1 MLLIYNIFIYGAFG
15 GVNNCNN
22 DMETESII
30 VKKSKAF
37 ALRIIKMYKYL
48 CVEKR
53 EFVMSKQI
61 LRSGTSIGANVRE
74 GSRGQSKLDFI
85 SKMSIA
91 QKEAEETCY
100 WLELLYESGFIS
112 KRIFESMYEDNIE
125 LIRILSSI
133 IITARQNIKKSN
145 RNHIINS

>member
-1 MLLIYNIFIYGAFG
+1 MLCVVKCMFNKINFIMKTDNIIL
-15 GVNNCNN
+15 
-22 DMETESII
+22 T
-30 VKKSKAF
+30 KSKTY

-48 CVEKR
+48 CAEKK

-74 GSRGQSKLDFI
+74 GSRGQSKSDFVA
-85 SKMSIA
+85 KMSIA

-100 WLELLYESGFIS
+100 WLELLYESGYIS
-112 KRIFESMYEDNIE
+112 KKIFDSMYEDNLE

-133 IITARQNIKKSN
+133 IITTRQNLKKK
-145 RNHIINS
+145 

>member
-1 MLLIYNIFIYGAFG
+1 MFNKINFIMKTDNIIL
-15 GVNNCNN
+15 
-22 DMETESII
+22 T
-30 VKKSKAF
+30 KSKTY

-48 CVEKR
+48 CAEKK

-74 GSRGQSKLDFI
+74 GSRGQSKSDFVA
-85 SKMSIA
+85 KMSIA

-100 WLELLYESGFIS
+100 WLELLYESGYII
-112 KRIFESMYEDNIE
+112 KKIFDSMYEDNLE

-133 IITARQNIKKSN
+133 IITTRQNLKKK
-145 RNHIINS
+145 

>member
-1 MLLIYNIFIYGAFG
+1 MFNKINFIMKTDNIIL
-15 GVNNCNN
+15 
-22 DMETESII
+22 T
-30 VKKSKAF
+30 KSKTY

-48 CVEKR
+48 CAEKK

-74 GSRGQSKLDFI
+74 GSRGQSKSDFVA
-85 SKMSIA
+85 KMSIA

-100 WLELLYESGFIS
+100 WLELLYESGYIS
-112 KRIFESMYEDNIE
+112 KKIFDSMYEDNLE

-133 IITARQNIKKSN
+133 IITTRQNLKKK
-145 RNHIINS
+145 